1 MQQIGQIDEKTN
13 CQSGHLIV
21 AEVQVLQIQ
30 EVITEQTLE
39 KQTDLII
46 LQIAAER
53 EEER

>member
-1 MQQIGQIDEKTN
+1 MQQIDQIGEKTN

-21 AEVQVLQIQ
+21 TEIQVLQIQ
-30 EVITEQTLE
+30 ETITEQTLE